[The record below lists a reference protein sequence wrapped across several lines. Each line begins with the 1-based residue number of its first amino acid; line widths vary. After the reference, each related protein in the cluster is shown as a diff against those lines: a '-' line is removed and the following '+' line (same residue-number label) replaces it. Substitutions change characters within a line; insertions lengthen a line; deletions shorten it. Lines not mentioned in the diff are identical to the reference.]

1 MTSEMEHLAREKSIR
16 SLVGCQVVRQHIPI
30 FQGGLQVALVSAST
44 LDPRSKMI
52 EVRFCD
58 CALKTVVDGES
69 MDICDFIEKFGFD
82 NARMGAFNF
91 RGIVVTE
98 VKFVHESTSRSYESN
113 WNGRLNMKF
122 EWERETKKHIVE
134 IDTSFGKL
142 MWYGRQNILNSS
154 EKIDT
159 V

>member
-1 MTSEMEHLAREKSIR
+1 MTSEIEHLAREKSIS
-16 SLVGCQVVRQHIPI
+16 SLVGCQVVRQYVPI
-30 FQGGLQVALVSAST
+30 FKGGLQVTMVTANN
-44 LDPRSKMI
+44 LDPRSTII

-58 CALKTVVDGES
+58 SVLVTIVDGES
-69 MDICDFIEKFGFD
+69 MDTLEFTNKFGFH
-82 NARMGAFNF
+82 NSRMGEFNF

-98 VKFVHESTSRSYESN
+98 VKFVYEATSRSNENN

-134 IDTSFGKL
+134 IDTRFGKL
-142 MWYGRQNILNSS
+142 MWCIPQNVLNS
-154 EKIDT
+154 EEIDT